1 MRAGEDCMA
10 FFVSGALRYPG
21 AFAVAWKFALYI
33 YRFAMY

>member
-1 MRAGEDCMA
+1 MA

-33 YRFAMY
+33 YISICDVLTDF